1 MFALIFAGRPQN
13 KLQAT
18 CLNFMRKKCID
29 RLSREDKYFSSVD
42 VPIRK
47 IHT

>member
-1 MFALIFAGRPQN
+1 MFALIFAGRLQN

-18 CLNFMRKKCID
+18 WLNFMRKKWID
-29 RLSREDKYFSSVD
+29 RPSREDKYFSSVD
-42 VPIRK
+42 VPIHK